1 MSFELKK
8 LELNIHKSIQN
19 LEFKIQNLKKM
30 YKEALRSIEGIQ
42 IYPIISLAIFG
53 LFFIG
58 LLVWVMTADKKY
70 IEEMSNLP
78 MQ

>member
-1 MSFELKK
+1 
-8 LELNIHKSIQN
+8 
-19 LEFKIQNLKKM
+19 M

-58 LLVWVMTADKKY
+58 LIIWVLNADKKY

-78 MQ
+78 IK

>member
-1 MSFELKK
+1 
-8 LELNIHKSIQN
+8 
-19 LEFKIQNLKKM
+19 M